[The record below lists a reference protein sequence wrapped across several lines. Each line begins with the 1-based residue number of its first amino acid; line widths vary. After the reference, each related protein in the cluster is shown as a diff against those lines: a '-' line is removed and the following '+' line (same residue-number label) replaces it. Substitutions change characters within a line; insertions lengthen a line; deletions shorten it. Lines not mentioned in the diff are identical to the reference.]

1 MSYCKKVAF
10 WQGSLFI
17 FLAVSNA
24 LSDHSP
30 GWKIGLV
37 TASSVLAVVVIVGW
51 LWRDRR
57 EPPPRGSARE

>member
-1 MSYCKKVAF
+1 MSYCKKAAF
-10 WQGSLFI
+10 WQGSVFI
-17 FLAVSNA
+17 VLAVTNA
-24 LSDHSP
+24 LSVHSP

-37 TASSVLAVVVIVGW
+37 TASVVMAAVVITGW

>member
-1 MSYCKKVAF
+1 MSYCKKAAF
-10 WQGSLFI
+10 SQGSLFI
-17 FLAVSNA
+17 VLAVTNA
-24 LSDHSP
+24 LSDQSP

-37 TASSVLAVVVIVGW
+37 TASVVMAAVVIVGW